1 MKQRGLNKLRPL
13 QWHRWHQHSSRSGP
27 FLGQEVAGGGTAA
40 EPRGGLGGDLGG
52 QWVPREMVST
62 SSSWMG
68 SSSALCTACVMSVS
82 SWHSVSKR

>member
-1 MKQRGLNKLRPL
+1 MKRRGLDKLHAL
-13 QWHRWHQHSSRSGP
+13 QWHWWHQDSSRSGP
-27 FLGQEVAGGGTAA
+27 FPGQEVAGGGW
-40 EPRGGLGGDLGG
+40 RGALEGSGGAGG

>member
-1 MKQRGLNKLRPL
+1 MKRRGRNKLQAL
-13 QWHRWHQHSSRSGP
+13 QWYQQHQDSSRSGP
-27 FLGQEVAGGGTAA
+27 FPGQEVAGGGRRQS
-40 EPRGGLGGDLGG
+40 PGGLRGDLGA

>member
-1 MKQRGLNKLRPL
+1 MKRRGLDKLHPL
-13 QWHRWHQHSSRSGP
+13 QWHRWHQDSSRSGP
-27 FLGQEVAGGGTAA
+27 FPGQEVAGGGTAA
-40 EPRGGLGGDLGG
+40 EPWRARGELGG